1 MTIIRFIISHSLNP
15 LLGSVAF
22 VIIIAQHGKL
32 TAFVSLYFNQRLR
45 GFMSTPTKMPACL
58 YIVATPIGNLGDMT
72 TRAIE
77 TLKQVAIIAC
87 EDTRTSG
94 RLLAHFGIDTKS
106 SKDTDFSDDPNVN
119 KQDNESHNTDAL
131 AKDEPLKKGH
141 NKLWAYHE
149 HNSAIQTPKIIEM
162 IQQGHSVALISDA
175 GTPLVSDP
183 GFQLVQA
190 AHAAGVTVSP
200 IVGASAAIAALS
212 VAGLPSDRFSFIG
225 FLPAKTHGR
234 QKQLMALKSAAETL
248 IFYEAPH
255 RIIASL
261 EDMAAV
267 FGDDR
272 SVTFCRELTKTFE
285 TVHKSTLSALLE
297 FVKADDNQQRG
308 EMVVVVAG
316 NNVVQDDDDLS
327 THDELLKRLLED
339 LSVKKAAALAADIT
353 GVKKNALYQRLLALQ
368 E

>member
-1 MTIIRFIISHSLNP
+1 
-15 LLGSVAF
+15 
-22 VIIIAQHGKL
+22 
-32 TAFVSLYFNQRLR
+32 
-45 GFMSTPTKMPACL
+45 MSTPTTMPACL
-58 YIVATPIGNLGDMT
+58 YIVATPIGNMQDMT
-72 TRAIE
+72 PRAID

-94 RLLAHFGIDTKS
+94 KLLSYFGIDTK
-106 SKDTDFSDDPNVN
+106 
-119 KQDNESHNTDAL
+119 A
-131 AKDEPLKKGH
+131 AKDNMSTDKNVDSGTTDNADNNKGH

-162 IQQGHSVALISDA
+162 IQQGYSVALISDA

-183 GFQLVQA
+183 GYQLVQA

-200 IVGASAAIAALS
+200 IAGVSAAIAALS

-225 FLPAKTHGR
+225 FLPAKSHGR
-234 QKQLMALKSAAETL
+234 QKQLEALKARTETL

-261 EDMAAV
+261 EDMAAI
-267 FGDDR
+267 FGVDR

-285 TVHKSTLSALLE
+285 TVEKSTLGALIE

-308 EMVVVVAG
+308 EMVAVIAG
-316 NNVVQDDDDLS
+316 NSTAQDDDDIS
-327 THDELLKRLLED
+327 VHDTLLQRLLLD

-353 GVKKNALYQRLLALQ
+353 GVKKNALYQRLLELQ
-368 E
+368 AQ

>member
-1 MTIIRFIISHSLNP
+1 MAIP
-15 LLGSVAF
+15 
-22 VIIIAQHGKL
+22 
-32 TAFVSLYFNQRLR
+32 TA
-45 GFMSTPTKMPACL
+45 MPACL
-58 YIVATPIGNLGDMT
+58 YIVATPIGNLSDIT
-72 TRAIE
+72 PRAID

-94 RLLAHFGIDTKS
+94 KLLAHFGIDTKG
-106 SKDTDFSDDPNVN
+106 SKVNDDDSADNRAQDSDQ
-119 KQDNESHNTDAL
+119 KSHVVHEAGREKEKETTTS
-131 AKDEPLKKGH
+131 KKGH

-162 IQQGHSVALISDA
+162 IQQGYSVALISDA

-183 GFQLVQA
+183 GYQLVQA
-190 AHAAGVTVSP
+190 AHAAGVAVSP

-234 QKQLMALKSAAETL
+234 QKQLMALKLRSETL

-255 RIIASL
+255 RIVSSL

-267 FGDDR
+267 FGTAR
-272 SVTFCRELTKTFE
+272 GVTFCRELTKTFE
-285 TVHKSTLSALLE
+285 TVHKSTLGALIE

-316 NNVVQDDDDLS
+316 NNAVQDDDDIS
-327 THDELLKRLLED
+327 VHDELLQRLLED
-339 LSVKKAAALAADIT
+339 MSVKKAAALAAEIT
-353 GVKKNALYQRLLALQ
+353 GVKKNALYQRLLELQ
-368 E
+368 A

>member
-1 MTIIRFIISHSLNP
+1 
-15 LLGSVAF
+15 
-22 VIIIAQHGKL
+22 
-32 TAFVSLYFNQRLR
+32 
-45 GFMSTPTKMPACL
+45 MSPPTKMPACL

-106 SKDTDFSDDPNVN
+106 SKDAADSVN
-119 KQDNESHNTDAL
+119 AKKQ
-131 AKDEPLKKGH
+131 KDEPEADAALNNEAPKKGH

-162 IQQGHSVALISDA
+162 IQQGYSVALISDA

-234 QKQLMALKSAAETL
+234 QKQLTALKSAAETL

-267 FGDDR
+267 FGGER
-272 SVTFCRELTKTFE
+272 QATFCRELTKTFE
-285 TVHKSTLSALLE
+285 TVHKSTLSDLIE

-308 EMVVVVAG
+308 EMVIVVAG
-316 NNVVQDDDDLS
+316 YTIVQDEDDLS
-327 THDELLKRLLED
+327 AHDELLKRLLDD

>member
-1 MTIIRFIISHSLNP
+1 
-15 LLGSVAF
+15 
-22 VIIIAQHGKL
+22 
-32 TAFVSLYFNQRLR
+32 
-45 GFMSTPTKMPACL
+45 MSTPTKMPACL

-72 TRAIE
+72 TRAVD

-106 SKDTDFSDDPNVN
+106 SKDAADNVDTK
-119 KQDNESHNTDAL
+119 KQNDEPETDAVL
-131 AKDEPLKKGH
+131 NNEAPKKGH

-234 QKQLMALKSAAETL
+234 QKQLSALKSAAETL

-267 FGDDR
+267 FGGER
-272 SVTFCRELTKTFE
+272 QATFCRELTKTFE
-285 TVHKSTLSALLE
+285 TVHKSTLSDLLE
-297 FVKADDNQQRG
+297 FVKTDDNQQRG

-327 THDELLKRLLED
+327 AHDALLKRLLED